1 MTRTNSEPLAPYP
14 LPMSIAWV
22 LKNLLSALLLPPG
35 NGLLLLA
42 LAALYRR
49 RRWAFG
55 LAVMAGLLLLLQSL
69 PPVAHLLIASLERQA
84 PVFTT
89 ADGARAIVILGSGLD
104 LEAPEYDGDTA
115 NERTLLRLRYGARL
129 AHQLALPVLVT
140 GGRPQQ
146 SNRAEGEVMAEILQQ
161 EFGVSTRWQETQ
173 SRDTPENA
181 RFSAPLLQAA
191 GIRRIVLVT
200 QAFHMPRARQLFEQ
214 AGLEVVAAPT
224 GFKSGSRFDWQ
235 PHEWLPQAHALRT
248 SYYALHEWLGIAWS
262 TLVRQLGKIA
272 AIF

>member
-1 MTRTNSEPLAPYP
+1 
-14 LPMSIAWV
+14 MSFAWV

-42 LAALYRR
+42 LAGLYRR

-84 PVFTT
+84 GPVFTT
-89 ADGARAIVILGSGLD
+89 PDGAGAIVVLGSGLD
-104 LEAPEYDGDTA
+104 LEAPEYGSDTA

-146 SNRAEGEVMAEILQQ
+146 GSRAEGEVMAEILRQ
-161 EFGVSTRWQETQ
+161 EFGVSARWQETQ

-200 QAFHMPRARQLFEQ
+200 HAFHMPRARQLFEQ
-214 AGLEVVAAPT
+214 AGLAVVPAPT
-224 GFKSGSRFDWQ
+224 GFKSSSRFAWQ

-262 TLVRQLGKIA
+262 RLASQLGKIA